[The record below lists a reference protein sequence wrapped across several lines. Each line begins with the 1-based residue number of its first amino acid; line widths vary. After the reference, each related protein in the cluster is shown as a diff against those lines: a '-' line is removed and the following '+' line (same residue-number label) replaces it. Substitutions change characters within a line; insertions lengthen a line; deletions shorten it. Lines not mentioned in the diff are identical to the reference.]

1 MFIASFVLDF
11 TEGGDRPH
19 DLVRGQFLEILF
31 ETVSA
36 FGTVGLS
43 TGITPTL
50 TAAGKWVLI
59 VLMLVGRLG
68 PLVLISAVQAFQK
81 ETYYTLPEENPMI
94 G

>member
-1 MFIASFVLDF
+1 VLLSLAFVCLVVFVLTI
-11 TEGGDRPH
+11 TEDTTFIK
-19 DLVRGQFLEILF
+19 LLF

-50 TAAGKWVLI
+50 TAAGKAIII
-59 VLMLVGRLG
+59 VTMFVGRLG
-68 PLVLISAVQAFQK
+68 PITLALILVQREKPSAHHFPYDTVR
-81 ETYYTLPEENPMI
+81 I